1 MTVCLATFRVNMICY
16 AGNVIQYQFAIKPT
30 LACPDHSST
39 SQLEAGAGGL
49 YRVAW
54 KYAIET
60 SLGCY
65 LLLTT
70 NPTGRPV
77 FQLVNLIS
85 MIKNVFLT
93 RVARD

>member
-16 AGNVIQYQFAIKPT
+16 TGNVIQYQFAIKPT

-70 NPTGRPV
+70 N
-77 FQLVNLIS
+77 ICEE
-85 MIKNVFLT
+85 
-93 RVARD
+93 